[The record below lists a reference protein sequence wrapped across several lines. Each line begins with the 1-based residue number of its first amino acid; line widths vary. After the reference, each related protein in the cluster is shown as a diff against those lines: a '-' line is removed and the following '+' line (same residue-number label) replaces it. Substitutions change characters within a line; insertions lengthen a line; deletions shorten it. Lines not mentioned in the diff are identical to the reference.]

1 MHNDFSG
8 PTLKLEFE
16 FQLGRKRKI
25 RTFRSVH
32 PSIPFSEMAALE
44 AAMQSRSLEQAA
56 GTGQQSRYPQPAT
69 SSSAPPPHAPSAPP
83 SLPPPATGAAAAAQ
97 ERPKGCCRAPRPTGS
112 PQHQPQ
118 VTSYLALRS
127 PTSASPQVPAGA
139 RPSLKPGVA
148 PLQCPYPPPPL
159 ILSRTVPSSLR
170 LHPLSSP

>member
-16 FQLGRKRKI
+16 FQLGRRRKI

-32 PSIPFSEMAALE
+32 PSLPFSETAALE

-83 SLPPPATGAAAAAQ
+83 SLPPPATGAAAAAR
-97 ERPKGCCRAPRPTGS
+97 EPPKGCCRAPRPTGS
-112 PQHQPQ
+112 PHILPGSE
-118 VTSYLALRS
+118 VTDICEPSGPRWCRAFAHTQRCPLCN
-127 PTSASPQVPAGA
+127 VP
-139 RPSLKPGVA
+139 
-148 PLQCPYPPPPL
+148 
-159 ILSRTVPSSLR
+159 ILR
-170 LHPLSSP
+170 LP